1 MGEGALLW
9 DIIIKVHTMKKV
21 LLGLLT
27 LVLAIPATAQVIK
40 TEQLSEV
47 VVEAVN
53 YRYLNQLDN
62 SQAAIPVKMLERKV
76 AAYDVTQQDFYEDD
90 FEYYTVNFI
99 IPEGKIVAAYDP
111 QGKIIRTIERFE
123 DIALPAAVRNSLAK
137 RFPNWKVTKDVYK
150 VNYHQTKG
158 VDKTYKIK
166 LVNGDKTM
174 RVKMTDD
181 GKFL

>member
-1 MGEGALLW
+1 
-9 DIIIKVHTMKKV
+9 MKNV
-21 LLGLLT
+21 LLGLFAI
-27 LVLAIPATAQVIK
+27 VLAIPSTAQVIK

-62 SQAAIPVKMLERKV
+62 TKAAIPVQMLERKA
-76 AAYDVTQQDFYEDD
+76 AAYNIKNQDFYEDD
-90 FEYYTVNFI
+90 YEFYTVNFI
-99 IPEGKIVAAYDP
+99 IPEGKIVAAYDSE
-111 QGKIIRTIERFE
+111 GTIVRTIERYS
-123 DIALPAAVRNSLAK
+123 DIALPQAVRNSLNK

-150 VNYHQTKG
+150 VHYHQTKG

-166 LVNGDKTM
+166 LENGDKTM

>member
-1 MGEGALLW
+1 
-9 DIIIKVHTMKKV
+9 MKKFI
-21 LLGLLT
+21 LGLIGLALT
-27 LVLAIPATAQVIK
+27 IPATAQVIK

-62 SQAAIPVKMLERKV
+62 TKAAIPVQMLERKV

-99 IPEGKIVAAYDP
+99 IPEGKIVAAYAPD
-111 QGKIIRTIERFE
+111 GKIIRTIERFE
-123 DIALPAAVRNSLAK
+123 DIALPDAVRKSLVK
-137 RFPNWKVTKDVYK
+137 RFPNWKVTNDIYRVR
-150 VNYHQTKG
+150 YHQTKG
-158 VDKTYKIK
+158 VNKTYKIK